1 MSVRSRGNKCYTR
14 TNKSGGTYTVCDD
27 PPKGS
32 RGQAGVY
39 QAENPTGKQDGR
51 TAINKAKKDK
61 EIALR
66 KVRKSMLTKEYGETI
81 GEVGENNPY
90 TYNLY
95 TKGGR
100 GNWRKPKDIITQGDL
115 EKPTGLTV
123 QRMKDDLFR
132 WGLSNRILGQG
143 KKVVNAEWRQE
154 TFRRDNPG
162 EELEIVDK
170 YPQHGQQNY
179 PSEAFMLRDLDKAG
193 KEMRAFD
200 GMPLRY
206 TKIRWLRETNK
217 GKKFLQ
223 DNDLERPDAFEMDSG
238 AIAAQAEDL
247 FLPAMKGKKEGKTGY
262 SREAIGEV
270 VGINAGKMTKD
281 NYDKW
286 EAGKFTPNQSEI
298 FLDNALRYKHY
309 LEIARKPIPD
319 WVRDAVG

>member
-1 MSVRSRGNKCYTR
+1 MPYV
-14 TNKSGGTYTVCDD
+14 VCND

-51 TAINKAKKDK
+51 TARNKAKKDK

-90 TYNLY
+90 TYNLE

-100 GNWRKPKDIITQGDL
+100 GNWRKPKDIITEEDL
-115 EKPTGLTV
+115 EKPTGRTV
-123 QRMKDDLFR
+123 EQMRQDLVR
-132 WGLSNRILGQG
+132 WGLSNRILGEG
-143 KKVVNAEWRQE
+143 KKKINAEWRLE
-154 TFRRDNPG
+154 TFRRENKG
-162 EELEIVDK
+162 KELEVVKK
-170 YPQHGQQNY
+170 YPQHGQQDY
-179 PSEAFMLRDLDKAG
+179 PSEPSMLRDLDKAG

-206 TKIRWLRETNK
+206 TKIRWLRETK
-217 GKKFLQ
+217 AGKKFLK
-223 DNDLERPDAFEMDSG
+223 DNDLERPDAFEMDSD
-238 AIAAQAEDL
+238 AVAAQAEDL
-247 FLPAMKGKKEGKTGY
+247 FIPAMKGQKAGKTAY

-270 VGINAGKMTKD
+270 VGINVGKMTKE

-286 EAGKFTPNQSEI
+286 EAGKFTAEQSEM
-298 FLDNALRYKHY
+298 FQENALRYKHY

-319 WVRDAVG
+319 WVRDAAR